1 MRSVLQDMPLLCM
14 LLVAMLV
21 LETVVQ
27 LFITDSLT
35 LGILTFGMIADDDP
49 EVEDEVTNLREVVDE
64 DTIPESVMTC

>member
-1 MRSVLQDMPLLCM
+1 MRSVLQDMPLSCM
-14 LLVAMLV
+14 LLLAMLV

-27 LFITDSLT
+27 LFITDSVT

>member
-1 MRSVLQDMPLLCM
+1 MRSVLQDMPLSCM
-14 LLVAMLV
+14 LLLPMLV

-35 LGILTFGMIADDDP
+35 LGILTFGMITDDP
-49 EVEDEVTNLREVVDE
+49 EVEYEDTSLVKEVVDE